1 MLFRELLTDELNKQR
16 EEFRQFAK
24 SQAGDLDDYMLKLSL
39 FTEKTFAEIFRKLA
53 DAHDCGAVPAEEIN
67 LARKFSLSFSEN
79 WSNHEEA
86 RAWAFEILKNRTTF
100 AADGSQ
106 IFFEREVSFRI
117 GGVQVGWFENPHNET
132 KGYEKNAS
140 FSIISPQDFDASAD
154 STKAGS
160 YVGERRFAAEIEKV
174 KEFLE
179 KKRDW
184 KSNGEPLPLAF
195 YDGTLLL
202 SVTETQRSITQELI
216 ELARLSRDVRVPV
229 IGYVDRSYAR
239 DLMTML
245 DTFDGRADDSLT
257 NLDDASILHA
267 STLKNWGDRTPF
279 CYSRRRGLDAFIDP
293 RTGESLVG
301 FVYLQTT
308 SDNPPARLDVPAWIY
323 EDGLLDEAVN
333 TVRAECVIGL
343 GYPYALETAD
353 QTAVI
358 TVRDREVFLQ
368 ALQGFAKE
376 NNLNLRVS
384 RKAASKGRRR

>member
-1 MLFRELLTDELNKQR
+1 MLFRELLTDEFNKQR

-24 SQAGDLDDYMLKLSL
+24 SQAGDLDDYVLKLSL
-39 FTEKTFAEIFRKLA
+39 FTEKSFAEIFRKLA
-53 DAHDCGAVPAEEIN
+53 DAQDCGAITSEEIN
-67 LARKFSLSFSEN
+67 LAKKFSLNFSEK
-79 WSNHEEA
+79 WSNHEQA

-140 FSIISPQDFDASAD
+140 FSIISPKDFDSSIDSNKAS
-154 STKAGS
+154 S
-160 YVGERRFAAEIEKV
+160 YVGERRFEAEIEKV

-179 KKRDW
+179 RKRDW
-184 KSNGEPLPLAF
+184 KTNDEPLPLAF

-202 SVTETQRSITQELI
+202 SVTETQRSITQKLV

-245 DTFDGRADDSLT
+245 DVFDGHQESLIT
-257 NLDDASILHA
+257 SLDDASMLHA

-279 CYSRRRGLDAFIDP
+279 CYSRRHGLDAFIDAQ
-293 RTGESLVG
+293 TGESLVG

-323 EDGLLDEAVN
+323 EEGLLDEVVN